1 MRGVNARTSDC
12 RAAREWASAQLD
24 GELTGFE
31 LARLRGHL
39 RSCPDC
45 VAFVADIESIV
56 ETMRSAE
63 LSVPERR
70 VVVHRRVG
78 PLRRM
83 RLTAVAAAAAVAVG
97 AFGLASS
104 VSSTQ
109 GDNLFA
115 RASLDDPGLM
125 LDRRRPAAGGSGQVL
140 GNEVIAKLPVSAPA
154 APAPVRLR
162 RPIGPQVD

>member
-24 GELTGFE
+24 GELSGFE

-56 ETMRSAE
+56 VRMRSAE
-63 LSVPERR
+63 LSVPEHR
-70 VVVHRRVG
+70 VVVQRRLG

-109 GDNLFA
+109 GEDLFS
-115 RASLDDPGLM
+115 RPSLEPGLM
-125 LDRRRPAAGGSGQVL
+125 LDRRRPSVGGGGQVIA
-140 GNEVIAKLPVSAPA
+140 NEVIAKQPASAPA

-162 RPIGPQVD
+162 RPIGSQVD

>member
-45 VAFVADIESIV
+45 EAFVADIESIV
-56 ETMRSAE
+56 ENMRSAE

-115 RASLDDPGLM
+115 RASLDDPVSCSTSVGPQ
-125 LDRRRPAAGGSGQVL
+125 PAASGQVL
-140 GNEVIAKLPVSAPA
+140 GNEVIAKQPVSAPA